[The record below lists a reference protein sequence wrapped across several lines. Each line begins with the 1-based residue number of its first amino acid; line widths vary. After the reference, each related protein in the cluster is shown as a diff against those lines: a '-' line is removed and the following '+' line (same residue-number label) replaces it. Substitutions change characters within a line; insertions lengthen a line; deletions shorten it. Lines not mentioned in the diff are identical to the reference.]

1 MFQANVKKITRII
14 WLQVAIFT
22 ILLSIFRQIF
32 TFSVGD
38 VSAISQVIPDYIQSI
53 YIGLRFDLR
62 AATIAFA
69 PLFLLGL
76 ILSNTRFFTLISK
89 ITPAYSFI
97 IYLYTRLSLY
107 KVIKINL

>member
-38 VSAISQVIPDYIQSI
+38 ISAISQVIPDYIQSI
-53 YIGLRFDLR
+53 YIIMKELYSNNSLPKEYNDILNN
-62 AATIAFA
+62 
-69 PLFLLGL
+69 LL
-76 ILSNTRFFTLISK
+76 TKEEHRKCKFK
-89 ITPAYSFI
+89 IMDI
-97 IYLYTRLSLY
+97 IER
-107 KVIKINL
+107 K